1 MVVAMET
8 GVIPATINFQEPNS
22 EATGLVAGRLQV
34 VEKNTPLHLSEDSVL
49 AVHTMALSS
58 MVGHAVLG
66 GNPRGPGRVQDPADH
81 LPRLITFSA
90 RNEEAAARV
99 VNKIQ
104 SAPFHTNYYRL
115 LQDVFSDDIRG
126 YTYRGYVICP
136 SVGNDTLVAP
146 LEKRPVWFVYSGMGS
161 QWAGMGTAL
170 MKIPVFAETIDR
182 LHAVLEPRG
191 MDLKAI
197 LTETGP
203 TAFDN
208 ILKSFVGITACQ
220 VALTNVL
227 TAVGVVPEGMVG
239 HSAGELGCAYADGCF
254 TEEQAIL
261 AAFAR
266 GKASNAVPLIKGKM
280 AAIGLG
286 YQDVLPRLPPTI
298 DVACHNSSTSCTLS
312 GPAQDVESFVRK
324 LSDEGVFA
332 RAVNVSDIAYHSRY
346 IQHAAPHLLQHLKEV
361 IPQPK
366 PRSSRWITTSVPVDE
381 RDSELAKFCS
391 AEYQTNNLLSPV
403 LFEEALQ
410 LIPERAVL
418 IEVAP
423 HGLLQAILKRAL
435 PDNYHIPLTQRSHP
449 DPLRLLLAAIGR
461 MSFASVSPKVSALY
475 PDVDFPVPRGTPSV
489 APLVLY
495 DTDESTNSDMMH
507 LKDYWREAGASLNVR
522 YHVKVSG
529 SRIYP
534 LSEELVLMYESALAR
549 KADGDEISF
558 HVSLQDILVKQWIPI
573 SPNDDSFL
581 EAHFMTGTTET
592 QLVYIDEND

>member
-1 MVVAMET
+1 MAVVMDPSSKIGYMRGFEAILDAGLHPAALSGSNTGVFASSGINEFEQTFFHTGDMEKLKDGYIIMGMSRPMLPNRLTYYFNFNGPSYAVDGSWVGGLLGLQQAADAIREGRCDAALVVAGSISRYGETSLLLNKLGLVTDEGVTRSFDAKGTGAVRSDGAVALFLQRADQAKRCYARVLATEVEFIGPRCDLNLTLPSPKGTRNFLRRIYEKHAIDPKTIAYLEADGNGNRIRDACELNAIDQALVQEAARESPLQIGSVKSNIGHVDCVNGLAAICKMVVAMET

-58 MVGHAVLG
+58 M
-66 GNPRGPGRVQDPADH
+66 
-81 LPRLITFSA
+81 
-90 RNEEAAARV
+90 
-99 VNKIQ
+99 IQ

-280 AAIGLG
+280 AAIGRTFSWT
-286 YQDVLPRLPPTI
+286 LP
-298 DVACHNSSTSCTLS
+298 NSFF
-312 GPAQDVESFVRK
+312 P
-324 LSDEGVFA
+324 
-332 RAVNVSDIAYHSRY
+332 HS
-346 IQHAAPHLLQHLKEV
+346 H
-361 IPQPK
+361 
-366 PRSSRWITTSVPVDE
+366 
-381 RDSELAKFCS
+381 
-391 AEYQTNNLLSPV
+391 
-403 LFEEALQ
+403 
-410 LIPERAVL
+410 
-418 IEVAP
+418 
-423 HGLLQAILKRAL
+423 
-435 PDNYHIPLTQRSHP
+435 
-449 DPLRLLLAAIGR
+449 
-461 MSFASVSPKVSALY
+461 
-475 PDVDFPVPRGTPSV
+475 
-489 APLVLY
+489 
-495 DTDESTNSDMMH
+495 
-507 LKDYWREAGASLNVR
+507 
-522 YHVKVSG
+522 
-529 SRIYP
+529 
-534 LSEELVLMYESALAR
+534 
-549 KADGDEISF
+549 
-558 HVSLQDILVKQWIPI
+558 
-573 SPNDDSFL
+573 
-581 EAHFMTGTTET
+581 
-592 QLVYIDEND
+592 